1 MFRPVV
7 ARSIHS
13 ARHALVALLAA
24 GSAVVALA
32 SVACRDVTSPAE
44 DPTTVT
50 YAPGL
55 GIRLSDFTRDTSG
68 VYYQDLAVGSGTVAV
83 PNSTV
88 SYFYTGYLADGR
100 QFDSNVGA
108 TSPYTLVL
116 GSGQAV
122 RGFDRGLLGIAA
134 GGRRRLIIPPAL
146 AYGNSAKGAAIPAGS
161 ILIFVVDVPAVTLP
175 ATTTTT
181 TSRAR

>member
-1 MFRPVV
+1 MFRPVLT
-7 ARSIHS
+7 RSVHS
-13 ARHALVALLAA
+13 ARHAVVATLAA
-24 GSAVVALA
+24 GSAIVAI
-32 SVACRDVTSPAE
+32 ACRDVTAPAQ

-50 YAPGL
+50 YAQGL

-68 VYYQDLAVGSGTVAV
+68 VYYQDLAVGSGAVAV
-83 PNSTV
+83 RNSTV

-146 AYGNSAKGAAIPAGS
+146 AYGNSAKGTAIPAGS

-175 ATTTTT
+175 ATATTT